1 MQLYGKIAK
10 IYVWGIA
17 QSAGDAFATP
27 TGMCSSVSAN
37 DKKFLLS
44 Y

>member
-27 TGMCSSVSAN
+27 DRHVFICFS
-37 DKKFLLS
+37 
-44 Y
+44 